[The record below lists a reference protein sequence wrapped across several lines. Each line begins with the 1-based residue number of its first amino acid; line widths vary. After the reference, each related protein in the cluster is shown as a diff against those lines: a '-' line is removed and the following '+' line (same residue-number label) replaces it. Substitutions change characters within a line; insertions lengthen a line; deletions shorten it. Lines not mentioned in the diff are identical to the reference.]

1 MIHIIE
7 VIQVGEYLLCIGVLF
22 LLGIARNG
30 SKDHVTVVVLFLV
43 VDGRGVLEVGIESNG
58 IDGEMVSAQRIVL
71 YSLRANKHT
80 YHSPR
85 EEQCC
90 DLVLGR

>member
-30 SKDHVTVVVLFLV
+30 SEDHVTVVVLFLV
-43 VDGRGVLEVGIESNG
+43 VDGRGVLEVGIETNG

-71 YSLRANKHT
+71 YSLRANNHT